1 MPVGIVFNA
10 CMNERQSVQYTIRD
24 VPSEVDIRLRE
35 TAALEGVSLNQA
47 TLGALA
53 RGLGVDGT
61 PVRYRSLGSIVR
73 HVPKADIK
81 AWRAALR
88 AQDRVNK
95 DDWR

>member
-1 MPVGIVFNA
+1 
-10 CMNERQSVQYTIRD
+10 MNERRPVQYTVRD
-24 VPSEVDIRLRE
+24 VSSEVDLRLRE

-47 TLGALA
+47 ALGALA

-61 PVRYRSLGSIVR
+61 PVRHRSLGGIVR
-73 HVPKADIK
+73 RAPKADLK

-88 AQDRVNK
+88 DQDRVNE